1 MIPHMVIDNIIAYK
15 RAIEAT
21 TTAQVHQDW
30 EELMH
35 CSEDEQLKL
44 DGLLAVINIAIA
56 EAARADPYSP
66 DAINGDVNQAPEPAP
81 QPRSRLEQA
90 MAEDP
95 QVRVS
100 TPDIGHADF
109 DTGLMATLRNLKHLA
124 QSEPPKPTVLD
135 KLKAD
140 PEVAPVF
147 EHLPPPLPEED

>member
-1 MIPHMVIDNIIAYK
+1 MIPHMVIDNIVAYK

-21 TTAQVHQDW
+21 TTAQVRKDW

-35 CSEDEQLKL
+35 CSEDEQIKL

-56 EAARADPYSP
+56 EAARAEPYSP

-81 QPRSRLEQA
+81 QP
-90 MAEDP
+90 D
-95 QVRVS
+95 V
-100 TPDIGHADF
+100 GHADF
-109 DTGLMATLRNLKHLA
+109 DTGLIATLRNLKHRA

-140 PEVAPVF
+140 PDVPPVF